1 MLAHARPVKVEQIPN
16 EKEYSETHS
25 FRYVAEVGEVL
36 YIKVKNGMRS
46 AGGYVLGRP
55 SEHMLM
61 VPEFPKELRVMQTGS
76 LLAMSGER
84 KVPSVSYTHLDVYKR
99 RGTSLPAGGSARA
112 WLGDDGCES
121 ASGNRGRTGRL
132 DR

>member
-1 MLAHARPVKVEQIPN
+1 MARPVKVEQIPN

-25 FRYVAEVGEVL
+25 FRYVAEVGEIL

-61 VPEFPKELRVMQTGS
+61 VPEFPERTPRDADRLFACDVRRAQSAAVFGRDMWSRCASRLAASYQTNS
-76 LLAMSGER
+76 S
-84 KVPSVSYTHLDVYKR
+84 T
-99 RGTSLPAGGSARA
+99 
-112 WLGDDGCES
+112 
-121 ASGNRGRTGRL
+121 
-132 DR
+132 